1 MNEDCAR
8 LMGRVGLAAASFTFT
23 LGWDETEFGRVV
35 WWVGEMEGGMKGD
48 RRRLLRIFFWEY
60 LDHEDTNVSWLSFI
74 LQTFTNNV
82 TTVPSLG
89 QQAAHLLFLLLGPAD
104 DDLALLPH
112 KGRDNTST
120 SYLSTPGYRAG
131 LTGASCRSRSPPPTV
146 GSRRCSLT

>member
-1 MNEDCAR
+1 
-8 LMGRVGLAAASFTFT
+8 
-23 LGWDETEFGRVV
+23 
-35 WWVGEMEGGMKGD
+35 MEGGMKGE
-48 RRRLLRIFFWEY
+48 RRRWLRIFFWDY

-112 KGRDNTST
+112 KERDYTFFQLSLHTRLQGR
-120 SYLSTPGYRAG
+120 PYR
-131 LTGASCRSRSPPPTV
+131 SIMQE
-146 GSRRCSLT
+146 